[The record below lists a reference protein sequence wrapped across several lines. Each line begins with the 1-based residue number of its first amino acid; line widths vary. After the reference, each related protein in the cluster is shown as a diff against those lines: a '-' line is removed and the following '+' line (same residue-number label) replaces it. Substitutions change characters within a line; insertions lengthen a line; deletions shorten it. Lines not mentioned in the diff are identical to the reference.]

1 METAGHTV
9 RVSVWLGGLIPIS
22 AIKNRIVETKNPCD
36 CDSYKQW
43 TVLAAYIWVNAPQ
56 NKTNTIAILE
66 VIPYSKD
73 WVIQRYTIISSNPVI
88 YIRTYHDG
96 TTWSDWTKIIG

>member
-1 METAGHTV
+1 M
-9 RVSVWLGGLIPIS
+9 GGLTPIS

-43 TVLAAYIWVNAPQ
+43 TVIASYTWVNGPNLAV
-56 NKTNTIAILE
+56 NTIAILE

-73 WVIQRYTIISSNPVI
+73 WVIQRYTTISSNPVT
-88 YIRTYHDG
+88 YIRAYHDG
-96 TTWSDWTKIIG
+96 ATWSDWKQI